1 MQERLGLRQGLGKGH
16 SHQPALLGQLAVFGG
31 PGCRRCGQAGGRASD
46 PWAVKVAW
54 MAARN
59 AGAATGL

>member
-1 MQERLGLRQGLGKGH
+1 MGLRQGLGEGD
-16 SHQPALLGQLAVFGG
+16 SHQPALLGQLVRYLAV
-31 PGCRRCGQAGGRASD
+31 QAAGGAGKLVGGASD